1 MSDNESTSKS
11 SRVSRED
18 AEQRLITSFIDL
30 LGRHPI
36 NEITVDLIASTA
48 GLKSG
53 HVLVHRYFESR
64 VGLISA
70 TAHELSNSVVD
81 AMNRGLDDLNGRE
94 SQNCLT
100 LMEQSVEPLRRRAVL
115 VGELMSANADPTIHA
130 VDSRSITDVFARCFE
145 SAGLAPRIARAIALK
160 VFVLMSLR
168 STHHDWMGA
177 SDADEADV
185 TQLLMFE
192 VDNAMNVAQQM
203 GWI

>member
-1 MSDNESTSKS
+1 MSDNESTAKS

-18 AEQRLITSFIDL
+18 AEQRLISSFIDL
-30 LGRHPI
+30 LGCHPI
-36 NEITVDLIASTA
+36 NEITVDLIATTA

-64 VGLISA
+64 VGLIA
-70 TAHELSNSVVD
+70 PTAHELSISVVD
-81 AMNRGLDDLNGRE
+81 AMNRGLDEYDNPGA
-94 SQNCLT
+94 QNCLS

-115 VGELMSANADPTIHA
+115 VGELMSANADPTLHA
-130 VDSRSITDVFARCFE
+130 ADSRNITDVFTRCFE
-145 SAGLAPRIARAIALK
+145 TAGLAPRIARAIALK